1 MRTQIRS
8 SSSRGSRE
16 SAGTMLI
23 VGVVSLAI
31 GLGVGYYFGKSVS
44 STDLPATSSAPI
56 DSGSPA
62 LDPAVFRQREAQFK
76 TQLESNP
83 KDLDTLIQLGNLYYD
98 DKKFDSAIVYY
109 GKALDIDPT
118 NVGVRTDRGTSFW
131 NLGKTDEAIAEFQ
144 KSLQIDPS
152 HAQTLFNLGIVYLHG
167 RTDVTAARNAW
178 EKLLATNPNYPQRD
192 QLRQMLASMSGAAP
206 ASAASATTS
215 PSGQNSAG
223 SSASMQDLFQRLKK

>member
-1 MRTQIRS
+1 MRTQNRTT
-8 SSSRGSRE
+8 SSRGPRDS
-16 SAGTMLI
+16 SGAILI
-23 VGVVSLAI
+23 VGIVALAV

-44 STDLPATSSAPI
+44 SNELPATSSAPI
-56 DSGSPA
+56 ESSSAA

-76 TQLESNP
+76 NQLESNP

-98 DKKFDSAIVYY
+98 DKKYDSAIIYY
-109 GKALDIDPT
+109 GKALDIDPS

-144 KSLQIDPS
+144 KSLQVDPS

-167 RTDVTAARNAW
+167 KNDAAAARNAW

-192 QLRQMLASMSGAAP
+192 QLQQMLAAMGGAGQAGSAAP
-206 ASAASATTS
+206 
-215 PSGQNSAG
+215 PKSGQSSSG
-223 SSASMQDLFQRLKK
+223 SSASMEDLLRRLKK